1 MKTAPM
7 MVVMVSCTASRP
19 YTFLMNP
26 VKKIEVSHMS
36 SAACNIQSLTQPHVL
51 AGPSHVVVEGEVILE
66 TSLDPLAG
74 AAPLLLTLEIEDKT
88 LLTGSGVIDISLTIF
103 RNDQK
108 KSFNIAINPWQRQL
122 S

>member
-1 MKTAPM
+1 
-7 MVVMVSCTASRP
+7 
-19 YTFLMNP
+19 
-26 VKKIEVSHMS
+26 MS
-36 SAACNIQSLTQPHVL
+36 SVAGNIESLTQPHVL
-51 AGPSHVVVEGEVILE
+51 AGPGHIVVEGEVILE